1 MNYEKEKKHDH
12 LFTEWENKFTI
23 KFNKDKEF
31 NNIENPKKELLF
43 IKVLFASCLCV
54 SSFRRGHANL
64 LCILSNFSCVVPGT
78 THEKLDIV

>member
-23 KFNKDKEF
+23 KFNKDKKF

-43 IKVLFASCLCV
+43 T
-54 SSFRRGHANL
+54 L
-64 LCILSNFSCVVPGT
+64 L
-78 THEKLDIV
+78 

>member
-43 IKVLFASCLCV
+43 IKKNPKWELKKKSQMGIKDFLNRNNS
-54 SSFRRGHANL
+54 
-64 LCILSNFSCVVPGT
+64 
-78 THEKLDIV
+78 